1 MTPPLAPLA
10 RGGRDT
16 GSERLMGP
24 REVAQATGVSTD
36 TLRHYER
43 KGLLPGVHRTAAGYR
58 RYSAAA
64 VERVLV
70 IQRALVVGFSL
81 TDLGR
86 VLKQRDRGGA
96 PCQSVRELVGRHLA
110 GLEHRI
116 EELLALRDELRG
128 LTADWDARL
137 KTTAPG
143 KPARLLDT
151 LATAATIERARERR
165 QKTGDRRQDKEQRT

>member
-1 MTPPLAPLA
+1 
-10 RGGRDT
+10 
-16 GSERLMGP
+16 MGP

-43 KGLLPGVHRTAAGYR
+43 KGLLPGVHRTTAGYR
-58 RYSAAA
+58 RYSAAT
-64 VERVLV
+64 VDRVLL

-81 TDLGR
+81 ADLGR

-96 PCQSVRELVGRHLA
+96 PCHSVRELVGRRLA
-110 GLEHRI
+110 SLERRI
-116 EELLALRDELRG
+116 EELLLLRDELRG

-137 KTTAPG
+137 KTLAPG

-151 LATAATIERARERR
+151 LAGAETIERARRNR
-165 QKTGDRRQDKEQRT
+165 SRP